1 MINPLPLDML
11 PQPDEWTC
19 GPTCLHAVYRYFG
32 EKMDLSTIIHRV
44 PKLDDGGTLAVLLG
58 CDALAHG
65 YAARIYTYNLTVFD
79 PSWFREGV
87 DLAEKLREQ
96 AESKQDKKLRLATRG
111 YLEFLRLGG
120 QVRMQDLSTT
130 LIRKYLARNIPL
142 LTGLS
147 STYLYQEAREL
158 NNPSQDKSDI
168 AGYPQGHF
176 VVLRGYDKET
186 KLVTVADPYSK
197 NPWST
202 NLDYQVSLERV
213 VCAVLLGV
221 LTYDANFLVIHPKN
235 SANNPHYVVP
245 PIPSPS

>member
-1 MINPLPLDML
+1 M
-11 PQPDEWTC
+11 
-19 GPTCLHAVYRYFG
+19 
-32 EKMDLSTIIHRV
+32 
-44 PKLDDGGTLAVLLG
+44 
-58 CDALAHG
+58 
-65 YAARIYTYNLTVFD
+65 
-79 PSWFREGV
+79 
-87 DLAEKLREQ
+87 
-96 AESKQDKKLRLATRG
+96 
-111 YLEFLRLGG
+111 
-120 QVRMQDLSTT
+120 RMRDLSTT

-147 STYLYQEAREL
+147 STYLYQDAREL

-235 SANNPHYVVP
+235 SANNPHYVNP
-245 PIPSPS
+245 PISSPT

>member
-32 EKMDLSTIIHRV
+32 EKMELSTIIHRV

-58 CDALAHG
+58 CDALANG

-79 PSWFREGV
+79 PSWFRDGV
-87 DLAEKLREQ
+87 DLARKLQEQ
-96 AESKQDKKLRLATRG
+96 AESKQDKKLRLATHG

-245 PIPSPS
+245 PIPLPT